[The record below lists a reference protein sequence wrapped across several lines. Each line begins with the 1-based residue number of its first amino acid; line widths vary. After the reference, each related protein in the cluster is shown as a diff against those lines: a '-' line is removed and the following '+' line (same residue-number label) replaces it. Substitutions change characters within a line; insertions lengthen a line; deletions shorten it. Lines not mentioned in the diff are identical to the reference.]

1 MNVVNVN
8 KVTDDINEYKEKL
21 KITFYEYQQRDSQVD
36 FILYGP
42 KRGGGGAKM
51 AGAISTVPELDEI
64 SPSVSCKGMMN
75 DLD

>member
-42 KRGGGGAKM
+42 KRGGGG
-51 AGAISTVPELDEI
+51 G
-64 SPSVSCKGMMN
+64 
-75 DLD
+75 